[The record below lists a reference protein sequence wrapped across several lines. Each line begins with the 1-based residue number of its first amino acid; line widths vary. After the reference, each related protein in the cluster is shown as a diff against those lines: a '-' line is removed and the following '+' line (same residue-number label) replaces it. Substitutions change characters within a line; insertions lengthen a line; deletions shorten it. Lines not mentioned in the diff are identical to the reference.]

1 MIKNSFR
8 RLRGAAGNALVWA
21 ATWFLAAFP
30 LNALS
35 FLVFG
40 YWGDAPFWP
49 SALGMAQTMAG
60 LGLFAG
66 AGFSLYLGIAGR
78 NRRLKEL
85 NPRWVALGTGLA
97 VGVLVPVFGVF
108 FGDASLARAIEI
120 ASYTGVF
127 SGFTALAQV
136 KIAQRALTAEEGTP
150 VELKAG
156 PDRSLP
162 DPEAKPV

>member
-1 MIKNSFR
+1 MIKNIFR

-30 LNALS
+30 LSALN
-35 FLVFG
+35 FLIFG

-49 SALGMAQTMAG
+49 AALRTAQTMAG

-85 NPRWVALGTGLA
+85 RPGWVALGTGLA
-97 VGVLVPVFGVF
+97 VGFLVAVFGVY
-108 FGDASLARAIEI
+108 FGDAPLARAIEI

-127 SGFTALAQV
+127 SGFTALPQV
-136 KIAQRALTAEEGTP
+136 KIAQKGLMPGDDSP
-150 VELKAG
+150 VELEASSG
-156 PDRSLP
+156 RSLQ
-162 DPEAKPV
+162 DPGVEFV